1 MSTIDIIKEVTNIDL
16 NDSITEKERDT
27 IEYIINQLKDEC

>member
-16 NDSITEKERDT
+16 NDSITEKEHDT
-27 IEYIINQLKDEC
+27 IEYIINKLKDEC